1 MAAQDANACTLPLLP
16 DLVLLAAGEAMV
28 DKGRRRS
35 AQVKHSHFVVTRA
48 CKKAPIRAIGRPLD
62 VEDYRD
68 LMSAVSSAISPHVA
82 AHCFFGGPVDSGS
95 GLSSILD
102 MI

>member
-1 MAAQDANACTLPLLP
+1 
-16 DLVLLAAGEAMV
+16 MV

-35 AQVKHSHFVVTRA
+35 AQVKHSHLLVTSA

-62 VEDYRD
+62 VEDYKG
-68 LMSAVSSAISPHVA
+68 LMSAVSLAISPHAA
-82 AHCFFGGPVDSGS
+82 AHCLLGGPVDSGS